1 MRNVHHRKC
10 SEVGKY
16 VIEKYINP
24 DYSTLVI
31 AKLNENAGNIDVAEL
46 NKYRHKL
53 ESILQLPSESSTLV
67 GSKVRC
73 LEIHLVIPHY
83 CYLYAHE
90 VAKNCFLK
98 LQPLNIRYLQIG
110 TYPKIFTTNLTTTIH
125 AKSLLT
131 ELSSPNTCKFNSI
144 ATV

>member
-1 MRNVHHRKC
+1 LRNVHHRKC

-31 AKLNENAGNIDVAEL
+31 AKLNENAENIDVAEL
-46 NKYRHKL
+46 NKYRYKL
-53 ESILQLPSESSTLV
+53 EKVLPPKSSTLV